1 MECELWRLIELSQAG
16 DSECTLQLV
25 SQFSPLLKKYSRR
38 LRVEDSYEIL
48 QSCLLE
54 LIARMDIKRLSC
66 CTNGV
71 IIKYIE
77 KTLLHQYIALS
88 RDARKITTVLT
99 EDLSEHDFF
108 EYDLRFSNKDE
119 YISLLL
125 RDMQSVLSPT
135 EYRILFSLFIKQY
148 SVSET
153 ALQLNVTRQSVN
165 QTKNRALRKLKIA
178 WRHQ

>member
-25 SQFSPLLKKYSRR
+25 SQFSPLLKKYARR

-99 EDLSEHDFF
+99 EDLSEHDF
-108 EYDLRFSNKDE
+108 LNT
-119 YISLLL
+119 IC
-125 RDMQSVLSPT
+125 
-135 EYRILFSLFIKQY
+135 
-148 SVSET
+148 
-153 ALQLNVTRQSVN
+153 ALVTRTNIFPCYFVTCNPYLAQQSTAFCFHCLLNNTVS
-165 QTKNRALRKLKIA
+165 LKL
-178 WRHQ
+178 HCS